1 MSSKYNGKEYVVLAE
16 TTDVARSGEGRGSV
30 YYNRELGEYVTRVE
44 LVNDVGGGGDV
55 EVSWSDIQNKP
66 STFTPSSHTHTI
78 ENVTGLQDALDSK
91 QAAGDYAPNNHTH
104 TIANVTG
111 LQDALDS
118 KQASGDYAPVNHAH
132 ATGIE
137 LLDPETA
144 ELADVIAKVNELITA
159 LKG

>member
-1 MSSKYNGKEYVVLAE
+1 MSTKYNGKEYVILAE
-16 TTDVARSGEGRGSV
+16 TTDVARSGEGIGTV
-30 YYNRELGEYVTRVE
+30 YYNRERGEYVTRVE

-55 EVSWSDIQNKP
+55 EVAWSDIQNKP
-66 STFTPSSHTHTI
+66 STFTPST
-78 ENVTGLQDALDSK
+78 
-91 QAAGDYAPNNHTH
+91 HTH

-118 KQASGDYAPVNHAH
+118 KQASGEYAPANHAH

-144 ELADVIAKVNELITA
+144 ELADVIAKVNELIAA
-159 LKG
+159 LQG